1 MEYEPI
7 EIFGI
12 MDKVML
18 LPDASWSVIS
28 GKEDFKMPEYWT
40 VVGIRGKS
48 LILSCDDAIIEAG
61 IGDVFKIK
69 SLKPPFTKGENDG

>member
-1 MEYEPI
+1 MEY

-12 MDKVML
+12 MDKVAL
-18 LPDASWSVIS
+18 LPGVSWSIIN

-48 LILSCDDAIIEAG
+48 LILSCNDAIIEVG

-69 SLKPPFTKGENDG
+69 SLKPPFAKGESNG